1 LNPIQAAEK
10 YHWIKYDASTNTI
23 DIFCDHQML
32 STLRTCESKFVLEHL
47 LNIRPKGHKAWSLVF
62 GAWMHYCL
70 EFFYNSI
77 KNDPNGSPVN
87 VNTYAAYGAEK
98 WRELNL
104 NAYKGGTKYEDIAGW
119 NGALALLI
127 EYYAF
132 YMQQRLRVVA
142 CEIPFGMNREVPL
155 GQFYLQNV
163 RPVFDPLGPDLIVRC
178 FLTGRIDML
187 VDNGSIIGPVDHKHT
202 HVFRGDE
209 YDKFNPHDGIL
220 GYIYAT
226 NKIIETYFPGY
237 NKPCMAGWVFHI
249 QGKAP
254 SVERKTKILRPR
266 FKGSRID
273 KTPRQLD
280 DFAARQLSS
289 FKRVAELLFQDKNPE
304 WSTHA
309 CPNIYGRPCE
319 YREIH
324 RQDSEY
330 WPHAIE
336 QFYHITE
343 AWNPNK
349 PEESLIV
356 RDDVMN
362 AVAAEPVEVDNG

>member
-1 LNPIQAAEK
+1 MNPIQAAEK
-10 YHWIKYDASTNTI
+10 YHWIVYDSKNNTI
-23 DIFCDHQML
+23 DLFMDHQML
-32 STLRTCESKFVLEHL
+32 STLRTCESKFVLEHI

-77 KNDPNGSPVN
+77 KDDPNGTPIDVN
-87 VNTYAAYGAEK
+87 KYVIYGKDK
-98 WRELNL
+98 WAELNL
-104 NAYKGGTKYEDIAGW
+104 DAYKGETKYEDIGGW

-142 CEIPFGMNREVPL
+142 CEIPFGFEKEVFL
-155 GQFYLQNV
+155 GQFHLWINGILV
-163 RPVFDPLGPDLIVRC
+163 TINC

-202 HVFRGDE
+202 HIFRGDE

-226 NKIIETYFPGY
+226 NKIIQTYFPGY
-237 NKPCMAGWVFHI
+237 NKPCRAGWVFHI

-254 SVERKTKILRPR
+254 SVEKKTKILRPR

-273 KTPRQLD
+273 KTLRQLE

-289 FKRVAELLFQDKNPE
+289 FKRVVELLLQDKNPE

-309 CPNIYGRPCE
+309 CSNIYGRQCE

-324 RQDSEY
+324 RQDAEY

-343 AWNPNK
+343 AWNPNE
-349 PEESLIV
+349 PEKSLIV
-356 RDDVMN
+356 RDDVLN
-362 AVAAEPVEVDNG
+362 ATAAEVLVDEKE